1 MLDENSTLTGGFHDN
16 AVIQIE
22 YSEPEA
28 TSVSGAGGIET
39 GLRWNYD

>member
-1 MLDENSTLTGGFHDN
+1 
-16 AVIQIE
+16 VIQIE

-28 TSVSGAGGIET
+28 TSLNGAGGIET